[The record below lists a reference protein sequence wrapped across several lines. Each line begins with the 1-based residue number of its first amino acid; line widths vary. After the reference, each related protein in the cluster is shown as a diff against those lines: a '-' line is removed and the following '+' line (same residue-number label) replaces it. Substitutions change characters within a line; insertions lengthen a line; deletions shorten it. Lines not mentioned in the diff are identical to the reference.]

1 MTVTTLECPKC
12 FAEMSKVERSGV
24 VIDRCTS
31 CGGIFLD
38 RGELQALL
46 SAESDYVAG
55 AGALFESHDAED
67 DPGQKRATRRGFL
80 EELFDFS

>member
-1 MTVTTLECPKC
+1 MQ
-12 FAEMSKVERSGV
+12 KVERSGV
-24 VIDRCTS
+24 VIDRCRD

-46 SAESDYVAG
+46 VAETKFNAN
-55 AGALFESHDAED
+55 AGALFEPYDENEE

-80 EELFDFS
+80 EELFDFG